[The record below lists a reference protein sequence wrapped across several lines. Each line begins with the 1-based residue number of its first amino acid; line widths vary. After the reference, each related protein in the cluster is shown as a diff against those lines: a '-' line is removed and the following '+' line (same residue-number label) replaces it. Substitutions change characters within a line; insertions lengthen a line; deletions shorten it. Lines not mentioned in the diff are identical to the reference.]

1 MSLQCLLLQKHMSIY
16 LHVDIHT
23 VISSLYYFIV
33 LTFLNDHYTQ
43 VIFSVNCT
51 SQNFYNKLF
60 GIKGSFES
68 NRVENQW
75 TGQSQISLSS

>member
-1 MSLQCLLLQKHMSIY
+1 MWTYTGLLHI
-16 LHVDIHT
+16 T
-23 VISSLYYFIV
+23 VISSSYYFIM

-43 VIFSVNCT
+43 VIFSVNFI